1 MLCFLDIFL
10 RPWVLKT
17 LHPVGKTVVCFAPHL
32 QSAYRYFQQVK
43 TACQGITIAY
53 FMDTSATIL
62 IQEAMMD
69 HAADLLC
76 LDRLT

>member
-1 MLCFLDIFL
+1 MGPQNSASCREESGL
-10 RPWVLKT
+10 
-17 LHPVGKTVVCFAPHL
+17 FAPHL
-32 QSAYRYFQQVK
+32 QSTYRYFQHVK